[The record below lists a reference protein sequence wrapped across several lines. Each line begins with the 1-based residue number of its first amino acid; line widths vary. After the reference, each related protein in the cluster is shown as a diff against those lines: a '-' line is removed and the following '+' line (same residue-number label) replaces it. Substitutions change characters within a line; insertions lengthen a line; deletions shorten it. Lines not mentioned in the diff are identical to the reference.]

1 MYSAQKYL
9 LEQLQGRWTAVPFE
23 NEAVSSNSTI
33 HSEWKNMRVLGF
45 AFIVGGLFI
54 TFAGFAS
61 YVSDIQLGIG
71 ISGIVLVGIGFLMI
85 AVDGIAKDLKIIIN
99 KKEMN

>member
-9 LEQLQGRWTAVPFE
+9 LEQFAGRWTAVPFE
-23 NEAVSSNSTI
+23 NETVYSNSTI
-33 HSEWKNMRVLGF
+33 HTDWENMRVLGF
-45 AFIVGGLFI
+45 IFIVVGIFI

>member
-1 MYSAQKYL
+1 
-9 LEQLQGRWTAVPFE
+9 
-23 NEAVSSNSTI
+23 
-33 HSEWKNMRVLGF
+33 MRVLGF
-45 AFIVGGLFI
+45 IFIVVGIFI